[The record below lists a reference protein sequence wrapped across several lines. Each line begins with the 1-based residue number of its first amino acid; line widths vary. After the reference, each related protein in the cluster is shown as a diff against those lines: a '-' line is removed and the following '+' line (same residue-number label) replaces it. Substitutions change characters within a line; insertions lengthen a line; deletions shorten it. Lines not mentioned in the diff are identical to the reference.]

1 MEIDSRQYAFSYL
14 IRSPEEVPGDFP
26 VPEFARY
33 RIVLFLPRDDPDWF
47 GRRAYP
53 PRILLLDQDAIV
65 VLTHPLYGEPPVR
78 LALADVLYYEIGQVL
93 LIGWMRFVT
102 TGPETRLPFNTRSD
116 RLVNEFLDELGHRY
130 LASRME
136 CASEP
141 KVEFGLPLDIKF
153 RNCLAMAIGPGER
166 VCATWF
172 NPPVRKFR
180 RWGPFRVRAE
190 TGGDLAAVT
199 DRRVLW
205 ITDQCKDRYERYASI
220 VSSTPIRRVIHT
232 EVRENALLIQ
242 LHASVFWSIPVPA
255 GRCAETEAFARFIQ
269 ETLQRR
275 RSAEAQT

>member
-1 MEIDSRQYAFSYL
+1 
-14 IRSPEEVPGDFP
+14 
-26 VPEFARY
+26 
-33 RIVLFLPRDDPDWF
+33 
-47 GRRAYP
+47 
-53 PRILLLDQDAIV
+53 LLLDQDAIV

-78 LALADVLYYEIGQVL
+78 LALADIEHYETGQVL

-102 TGPETRLPFNTRSD
+102 TGSEIRLPFNTRSD
-116 RLVNEFLDELGHRY
+116 RLVNAFLDELGQQF
-130 LASRME
+130 LTSRTD
-136 CASEP
+136 CASEQ

-153 RNCLAMAIGPGER
+153 RNCVAMAIGRGER

-190 TGGDLAAVT
+190 TGGDLVAVT

-205 ITDQCKDRYERYASI
+205 ITDQCKDRYERYGTV
-220 VSSTPIRRVIHT
+220 VSSTPIHRVIHA
-232 EVRENALLIQ
+232 EVCENALLLQI
-242 LHASVFWSIPVPA
+242 HPSVSWSLPVPA
-255 GRCAETEAFARFIQ
+255 GGCAEAEAFARFIQ